1 MLSCQV
7 LFILRDCLKSKMF
20 FSFLIL
26 TERST
31 TDSLHIGPSQVSGS
45 RVASENQATRAKCET
60 SNSCGEF
67 HAKEWII
74 ISLYVHLELLES

>member
-1 MLSCQV
+1 MAQ
-7 LFILRDCLKSKMF
+7 KQNA

-26 TERST
+26 IEKST
-31 TDSLHIGPSQVSGS
+31 TGSLHIGPSQVSGS

-67 HAKEWII
+67 HAKGMKNYLF
-74 ISLYVHLELLES
+74 LYTLKLTRILRVCY